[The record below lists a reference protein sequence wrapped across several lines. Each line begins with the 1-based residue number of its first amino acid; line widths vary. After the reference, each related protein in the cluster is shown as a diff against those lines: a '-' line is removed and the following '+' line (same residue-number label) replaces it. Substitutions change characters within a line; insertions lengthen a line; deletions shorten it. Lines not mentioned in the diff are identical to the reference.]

1 MKIYDELK
9 ARGLIA
15 QVTDE
20 ELISNLINEGKAT
33 KTTEVKEDVKTFSP
47 DSRQS
52 SCGTFYGTVP
62 DETSSDGRE

>member
-20 ELISNLINEGKAT
+20 ELISNLITALLN
-33 KTTEVKEDVKTFSP
+33 P
-47 DSRQS
+47 QW
-52 SCGTFYGTVP
+52 
-62 DETSSDGRE
+62 

>member
-33 KTTEVKEDVKTFSP
+33 P

>member
-33 KTTEVKEDVKTFSP
+33 KTTEVKEDVKTI
-47 DSRQS
+47 
-52 SCGTFYGTVP
+52 
-62 DETSSDGRE
+62 

>member
-20 ELISNLINEGKAT
+20 ELISNLITQQTG
-33 KTTEVKEDVKTFSP
+33 DSP
-47 DSRQS
+47 LSFQMD
-52 SCGTFYGTVP
+52 P
-62 DETSSDGRE
+62 NL

>member
-33 KTTEVKEDVKTFSP
+33 FYIGFT
-47 DSRQS
+47 RQQTAFMWDIS
-52 SCGTFYGTVP
+52 WHSV
-62 DETSSDGRE
+62 